1 MKTEPI
7 SLIIDDDKINRFI
20 LSKTLDDLGQ
30 THFEAINGLE
40 AINFLKSTDYSHI
53 IVFLDLNMPVL
64 DGYEFLQFLDEFAHD
79 FAHKNIKV
87 IVLSSVM
94 YIDFI
99 KKMPYAKI
107 INYLNKPVDLRH
119 IKLAIQ
125 NAREALKI
133 NCYTPS
139 STRALVKVD
148 NV

>member
-1 MKTEPI
+1 MKIEPI
-7 SLIIDDDKINRFI
+7 SLIIDDDKINRFV
-20 LSKTLDDLGQ
+20 LSKTLEELGQ
-30 THFEAINGLE
+30 IHYEAINGQE

-79 FAHKNIKV
+79 FTHKNIKV

-107 INYLNKPVDLRH
+107 INYLNNPVDLRH
-119 IKLAIQ
+119 IKLAIH
-125 NAREALKI
+125 NAREAFKTS
-133 NCYTPS
+133 CYMATFNEGIQHS
-139 STRALVKVD
+139 R
-148 NV
+148 